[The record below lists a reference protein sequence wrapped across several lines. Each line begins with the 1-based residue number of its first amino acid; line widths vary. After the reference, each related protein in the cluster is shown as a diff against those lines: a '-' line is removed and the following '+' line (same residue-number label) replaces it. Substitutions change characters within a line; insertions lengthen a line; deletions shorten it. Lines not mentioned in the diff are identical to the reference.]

1 MARAYAKLSFTPAV
15 RKVQKQQGSAKA
27 YDKFLLPD
35 ANGGDR
41 LGSAEIDFISARDG
55 FYQATVSESF
65 RPYVQFRGGPE
76 GFLQVLDDK
85 TIAYADF
92 RGNRQYI
99 SSGNLTIN
107 DKVSLILMDYPNQ
120 RRLKI
125 IGRAIQIDKT
135 EDPKLVSSLEM
146 PDYRAVVERAVLIQI
161 EAFDWNCPK
170 YIPQRL
176 TLQEFEPHIS
186 SLQQQIAQLIEENTA
201 LKTKLESIT

>member
-1 MARAYAKLSFTPAV
+1 
-15 RKVQKQQGSAKA
+15 
-27 YDKFLLPD
+27 
-35 ANGGDR
+35 
-41 LGSAEIDFISARDG
+41 
-55 FYQATVSESF
+55 
-65 RPYVQFRGGPE
+65 
-76 GFLQVLDDK
+76 VLDDK

-99 SSGNLTIN
+99 SSGNLTVN

-125 IGRAIQIDKT
+125 MGRAKQIDQT

-146 PDYRAVVERAVLIQI
+146 PDYRAVVERAVLIKI

-170 YIPQRL
+170 HIPQRL

-186 SLQQQIAQLIEENTA
+186 TLHQQIVQLVEENTA
-201 LKTKLESIT
+201 LKIKLESIA